1 MLIVRARHHHVAAIY
16 LPSCPQLHAL
26 RETPPPPARRPP
38 DPRDSEF
45 RSQHGLRH
53 LRPPSIARSET
64 RLTGG
69 GGGGA
74 DSRNLRPDQ
83 KRESVVRSTKRSD
96 SITNTVCTRGNILRS
111 EQLSQLDSASSRALN
126 GGVTLERELVLHIRS
141 FPPAAIRSTR
151 LSPVQLCSISK
162 HDGSYWSQSWR
173 WARDAG
179 LFFALSAGFF
189 ERTGLPS

>member
-26 RETPPPPARRPP
+26 RETPPPPCSSAPGPARLGIQVSAWITSFASPVY
-38 DPRDSEF
+38 
-45 RSQHGLRH
+45 RSVGDAPNR
-53 LRPPSIARSET
+53 
-64 RLTGG
+64 G

-162 HDGSYWSQSWR
+162 HDGSYRSQSWR